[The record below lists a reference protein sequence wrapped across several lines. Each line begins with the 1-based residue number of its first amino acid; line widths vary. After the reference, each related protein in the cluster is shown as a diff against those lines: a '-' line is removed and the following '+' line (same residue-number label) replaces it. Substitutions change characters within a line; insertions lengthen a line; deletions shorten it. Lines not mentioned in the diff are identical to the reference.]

1 MATATAAAAFI
12 PSLKPYGLTELL
24 TKAIPKRRPVLVAGA
39 PGIGKTQLVE
49 QAAATLGYNLIVSH
63 PAVSDPTDFKG
74 LPWFDAKSKTAD
86 FRPIGEFAAALLA
99 TMPTVWFFDD
109 LAQAPE
115 AVQAACMQLFLARR
129 VGEHILPDC
138 VTFVAC
144 TNGRQHRAGARGLLE
159 PVKSRFATIVELQTD
174 IDAWHRWA
182 VGAGISPMLIAFLR
196 YRPELLSKF
205 EPSAD
210 LTNCPSPRTWQHASQ
225 VEDLGLSPEVEAVAL
240 AGAVGEAAATEY
252 LVFRRMYKS
261 LVNVDAII
269 LNPDKAA
276 IPSAPSELY
285 AVSVALAGKANAQNF
300 SRIGRYCER
309 LAEAQKGEFAVLTI
323 RSATDR
329 DEKLIHTDAFVRLQT
344 GAIGELI
351 SGTTR

>member
-1 MATATAAAAFI
+1 MATATATPQTLPVLT
-12 PSLKPYGLTELL
+12 PSGLVELL
-24 TKAIPKRRPVLVAGA
+24 TKAIPKRLPVLVAGA

-49 QAAATLGYNLIVSH
+49 QTAATLGYNLIVSH

-74 LPWFDAKSKTAD
+74 LPWFDGKSKNAD
-86 FRPIGEFAAALLA
+86 FRPIGEFAEALLA
-99 TMPTVWFFDD
+99 SLPTIWFFDD

-129 VGEHILPDC
+129 VGSHRLPDC

-159 PVKSRFATIVELQTD
+159 PVKSRFGTIVELQTD
-174 IDAWHRWA
+174 IDAWSRWA
-182 VGAGISPMLIAFLR
+182 FDNGISPMLIAFLR
-196 YRPELLSKF
+196 YRPELLNKF

-210 LTNCPSPRTWQHASQ
+210 LTNSPSPRTWSHAAKI
-225 VEDLGLSPEVEAVAL
+225 EDLGLSAEVESVAL

-252 LVFRRMYKS
+252 QVFRRMYKS

-269 LNPDKAA
+269 ANPDKAA
-276 IPSAPSELY
+276 IPTAPSELY
-285 AVSVALAGKANAQNF
+285 AVSVALAGKANETNF
-300 SRIGRYCER
+300 SRVARYCER
-309 LAEAQKGEFAVLTI
+309 LADANKGEFAVLTV

-329 DEKLIHTDAFVRLQT
+329 DDKLQYTNAFVRLQT
-344 GAIGELI
+344 TQLGQLI
-351 SGTTR
+351 SGAI